1 MLWVVLLKITIRM
14 KRTLLSAMIL
24 LPIALF
30 SQTMTGKITQAGSIV
45 SYVEVI
51 AVKDQKKQTAISD
64 DKGNYALKLFENG
77 NYNIKLIQDGTE
89 VSSMDIV
96 VNGDIKQDF
105 LIERKNEKQ
114 IEGVTLTARKKLI
127 ERKADRL
134 VFNVSNSVA
143 SQGMDG
149 ADALATTPL
158 VKVDDNAGVSIAGK
172 SGVSVMINERIL
184 NLSSTELVTY
194 LKSLRSENIEKIE
207 VITTPPAKYEAQGN
221 SGLINIVLKKN
232 QNLGWSGSLTTSLQ
246 QQTYT
251 AFSNSATIN
260 YQNEK
265 LRSSLKLR
273 QNKYEKHSFENYWI
287 QGAEGLKSHDDRRDF
302 GDGLGAN
309 LSIDYQLGKKS
320 NIGFIYDYGFGHS
333 NMDIENTSDY
343 FQNDIYTN
351 TLSTDAEHRGK
362 TIQHTVSA
370 YYDLKFGKQD
380 NKLSITGNYFS
391 NNPKNIIDFTTTE
404 NSGNSF
410 VVKSPSMVDYKIYSG
425 QADLTLPYQFAKT
438 EAGVKFTNFDNNSS
452 IFYQNLNNGSYVPDP
467 LKSNEFEYNEKNY
480 AAYMSFEKSFNEKW
494 SAKAGLRY
502 EYSTVNGNSLTSGQQ
517 TENSYGKFFPTAYVA
532 YKSDENNTFNLNYSK
547 RINRPGFRAINP
559 YRWYININSYF
570 TGNPLL
576 KPSINHNFEFS
587 HVYKG
592 KLSTSVYFQRTLDAF
607 GQVASLSGESRT
619 STFFNF
625 YNQNNIGVTLNYSDT
640 FLKFWE
646 ANYSADVSYM
656 STEVFATDALS
667 KKGYGYDFNFQNNL
681 SLNKS
686 KTIQLILNYWFR
698 LPSNSGN
705 VYMDFAG
712 NFTSGLKISLMEKKL
727 QINATV
733 SDIFKQ
739 ARSIGEIYYSTGTHS
754 YNNYYDARRFTLSAT
769 YTFGN
774 KKVKEVGRNVNFDE
788 KYRAN

>member
-1 MLWVVLLKITIRM
+1 M
-14 KRTLLSAMIL
+14 KRTLVSAMIL
-24 LPIALF
+24 LPMAVF
-30 SQTMTGKITQAGSIV
+30 SQTVTGKITQAGSTV
-45 SYVEVI
+45 SYVEII
-51 AVKDQKKQTAISD
+51 AVKNQKKQTAISD
-64 DKGNYALKLFENG
+64 EKGNYSLKLVENG
-77 NYNIKLIQDGTE
+77 NYHIKLIQDGTE
-89 VSSMDIV
+89 VFNRDIAV
-96 VNGDIKQDF
+96 SGDLKQDF
-105 LIERKNEKQ
+105 FIEKKQEKQ
-114 IEGVTLTARKKLI
+114 IEGVTLTVRKKLI

-134 VFNVSNSVA
+134 VFNVGNSVA

-158 VKVDDNAGVSIAGK
+158 IKVDDNSGISIAGK
-172 SGVSVMINERIL
+172 SGVAVMINERIL
-184 NLSSTELVTY
+184 NLSASELVTY

-232 QNLGWSGSLTTSLQ
+232 QNLGWNGSFTTSLQ

-251 AFSNSATIN
+251 AFSNSATLN

-273 QNKYEKHSFENYWI
+273 QNKYEKYSFENYWI
-287 QGAEGLKSHDDRRDF
+287 NGVEGLKSHDDRRDF

-320 NIGFIYDYGFGHS
+320 NMGLIYDYGFGHS

-343 FQNDIYTN
+343 FQNEIYTN
-351 TLSTDAEHRGK
+351 TLSTVAAHRGK
-362 TIQHTVSA
+362 STQQTVSA
-370 YYDLKFGKQD
+370 YYDVKFGKQD
-380 NKLSITGNYFS
+380 NKLNITGNYFS
-391 NNPKNIIDFTTTE
+391 NTPKNVIDFTTTD
-404 NSGNSF
+404 NSGNSS

-425 QADLTLPYQFAKT
+425 QADLTLPYQFAKMET
-438 EAGVKFTNFDNNSS
+438 GVKFTNFDNNSS
-452 IFYQNLNNGSYVPDP
+452 IFYQNLEKGSYNTDP

-480 AAYMSFEKSFNEKW
+480 AAYVSLEKSFNEKW

-517 TENSYGKFFPTAYVA
+517 TENGYGKFFPTAYVA

-592 KLSTSVYFQRTLDAF
+592 KLSTSIYFQRTVDAF
-607 GQVASLSGESRT
+607 GQLASLSGESRT

-625 YNQNNIGVTLNYSDT
+625 YNQNTMGATLNYSDT

-646 ANYSADVSYM
+646 ANYSADLSYM

-667 KKGYGYDFNFQNNL
+667 KKGYSYDFNFQNNL
-681 SLNKS
+681 SLNKN
-686 KTIQLILNYWFR
+686 KTIQLIFNYWFR

-705 VYMDFAG
+705 VSMDFAG
-712 NFTSGLKISLMEKKL
+712 NFTSGIKLSLMEKSL
-727 QINATV
+727 QINAMV

-739 ARSIGEIYYSTGTHS
+739 SRSIGEIYYSTGTHS
-754 YNNYYDARRFTLSAT
+754 YNNYYDARRLTLSAT

-774 KKVKEVGRNVNFDE
+774 KKVKGAGRNVNFDE

>member
-1 MLWVVLLKITIRM
+1 V
-14 KRTLLSAMIL
+14 
-24 LPIALF
+24 P
-30 SQTMTGKITQAGSIV
+30 
-45 SYVEVI
+45 YVEVI

-64 DKGNYALKLFENG
+64 EKGNYSLKLSENG
-77 NYNIKLIQDGTE
+77 TYTIKLIQDGLEISNKELT
-89 VSSMDIV
+89 
-96 VNGDIKQDF
+96 VNGVVKHDF
-105 LIERKNEKQ
+105 FIEKKKEKQ

-158 VKVDDNAGVSIAGK
+158 VKVDDNTGVSIVGK
-172 SGVSVMINERIL
+172 SGVAVMINDRIL
-184 NLSSTELVTY
+184 NLSDAELVTY

-207 VITTPPAKYEAQGN
+207 VITSPPAKYEAQGN

-232 QNLGWSGSLTTSLQ
+232 QNLGWNGSFTSSLQ
-246 QQTYT
+246 QTTYT
-251 AFSNSATIN
+251 GNSNSATVN

-265 LRSSLKLR
+265 LRTSLKLR
-273 QNKYEKHSFENYWI
+273 QNKNEKHSYENYWI
-287 QGAEGLKSHDDRRDF
+287 EGADGLKSNDNRRDF

-309 LSIDYQLGKKS
+309 LSLDYQLGKKS
-320 NIGFIYDYGFGHS
+320 NIGFIYDFGFGHS
-333 NMDIENTSDY
+333 NMDITNTSNY
-343 FQNDIYTN
+343 FQNSNYTN
-351 TLSTDAEHRGK
+351 TLLTYAEHRARSK
-362 TIQHTVSA
+362 QHTASA

-391 NNPKNIIDFTTTE
+391 NVPETTIDFTTTE
-404 NSGNSF
+404 SSGDRF

-438 EAGVKFTNFDNNSS
+438 ETGVKFTNFDNNSN
-452 IFYQNLNNGSYVPDP
+452 IFYQNLTNGNYITDP

-480 AAYMSFEKSFNEKW
+480 AAYISFEKSFNEKW

-502 EYSTVNGNSLTSGQQ
+502 EYSVVNGNSLTSGQQ
-517 TENSYGKFFPTAYVA
+517 TENSYGKFFPTAYVS
-532 YKSDENNTFNLNYSK
+532 YKSNENHTFNLNYSK

-570 TGNPLL
+570 TGNPFL

-587 HVYKG
+587 YVYKG
-592 KLSTSVYFQRTLDAF
+592 KLSASAYFQRTVDAF
-607 GQVASLSGESRT
+607 GQLANLKGENRV
-619 STFFNF
+619 STFENY
-625 YNQNNIGVTLNYSDT
+625 YNQNSMGVSLNYSDT
-640 FLKFWE
+640 FFKKWE
-646 ANYSADVSYM
+646 ANYSANYSYM
-656 STEVFATDALS
+656 NTDVFATDALS
-667 KKGYGYDFNFQNNL
+667 RKGNSYDFDFQNNI
-681 SLNKS
+681 SLNPS
-686 KTIQLILNYWFR
+686 KTVQLILNYWFR

-712 NFTSGLKISLMEKKL
+712 SFTTGLKLNLMEKSL
-727 QINATV
+727 QLNVFV

-739 ARSIGEIYYSTGTHS
+739 GKSVGEIYYTTGTHS
-754 YNNYYDARRFTLSAT
+754 YNNYYDARRLTVSAT

-774 KKVKEVGRNVNFDE
+774 KKVKGMERNVKFDE
-788 KYRAN
+788 KNRAN

>member
-1 MLWVVLLKITIRM
+1 M

-24 LPIALF
+24 LPMALF
-30 SQTMTGKITQAGSIV
+30 SQTVTGKITQAGSSV

-64 DKGNYALKLFENG
+64 DKGNYTLKLFENG
-77 NYNIKLIQDGTE
+77 NYNIKLIQEGIEIST
-89 VSSMDIV
+89 MDIV

-105 LIERKNEKQ
+105 FIERKNEKQ

-184 NLSSTELVTY
+184 NLSSSELVTY

-207 VITTPPAKYEAQGN
+207 VITAPPAKYEAQGN

-273 QNKYEKHSFENYWI
+273 QNKYERHSFENYWI
-287 QGAEGLKSHDDRRDF
+287 EGAEGLKSHDDRRDF

-320 NIGFIYDYGFGHS
+320 NIGFIYDYGLGHS
-333 NMDIENTSDY
+333 NMDIKNTSDY
-343 FQNDIYTN
+343 FQNRIYTS

-362 TIQHTVSA
+362 TIQHTVSG

-391 NNPKNIIDFTTTE
+391 NTPRNIIDFTTTE
-404 NSGNSF
+404 NAGNNF

-425 QADLTLPYQFAKT
+425 QADLTLPYQLAKT

-547 RINRPGFRAINP
+547 RIDRPGFRAINP

-607 GQVASLSGESRT
+607 GQVVSLSGESRT

-625 YNQNNIGVTLNYSDT
+625 YNQNNLGVTLNYSDT

-712 NFTSGLKISLMEKKL
+712 NFTSGLKISLMEKNI

-754 YNNYYDARRFTLSAT
+754 YNNYYDTRRFTLSAT

-774 KKVKEVGRNVNFDE
+774 RKVKEAGRNVNFDE

>member
-1 MLWVVLLKITIRM
+1 MKKILLLAIVLLP
-14 KRTLLSAMIL
+14 A
-24 LPIALF
+24 AAF
-30 SQTMTGKITQAGSIV
+30 SQSITGKIKQSGNGV
-45 SYVEVI
+45 SYVEII
-51 AVKDQKKQTAISD
+51 AMKDQKKQTTISD
-64 DKGNYALKLFENG
+64 EKGNYSLKLLENG
-77 NYNIKLIQDGTE
+77 NYNIKLIQDVAE
-89 VSSMDIV
+89 LSSTNV
-96 VNGDIKQDF
+96 AVNGDLKQDF
-105 LIERKNEKQ
+105 FIEEKKERQ
-114 IEGVTLTARKKLI
+114 IEGVTVTARKKLI

-134 VFNVSNSVA
+134 VFNVASSVA

-158 VKVDDNAGVSIAGK
+158 VKVDDNSGVSIAGK

-184 NLSSTELVTY
+184 NLSSAELITY

-207 VITTPPAKYEAQGN
+207 VITAPPSKYEAQGN

-232 QNLGWSGSLTTSLQ
+232 QNLGWNGSLTTSFQ
-246 QQTYT
+246 QQTYSG
-251 AFSNSATIN
+251 FSNSATIN

-265 LRSSLKLR
+265 MRSSLKLR
-273 QNKYEKHSFENYWI
+273 QSKYEKHSFENYRI
-287 QGAEGLKSHDDRRDF
+287 TGVEGLKSHDDRRDF

-333 NMDIENTSDY
+333 NMDVENTSDY
-343 FQNDIYTN
+343 FQNDNYTG
-351 TLSTDAEHRGK
+351 TLATYAEHRAK
-362 TIQHTVSA
+362 STQQMLSA
-370 YYDLKFGKQD
+370 YYDFKFGKQD

-391 NNPKNIIDFTTTE
+391 NVPETTIDFTTTE
-404 NSGNSF
+404 NSGNRF
-410 VVKSPSMVDYKIYSG
+410 IVKSPSLVDYKIYSG

-452 IFYQNLNNGSYVPDP
+452 IFYQNLNNGNYETDP

-480 AAYMSFEKSFNEKW
+480 AAYFSLEKSFNEKW

-502 EYSTVNGNSLTSGQQ
+502 EYSTVNGYSLTSGEQS
-517 TENSYGKFFPTAYVA
+517 ESSYGKFFPTAYVS
-532 YKSDENNTFNLNYSK
+532 YKSNENNTFSINYSK

-559 YRWYININSYF
+559 YRWYININSFF

-592 KLSTSVYFQRTLDAF
+592 KLSTSLYFQRTLDGF
-607 GQVASLSGESRT
+607 GQLASLSGQSRT

-625 YNQNNIGVTLNYSDT
+625 FDQNSLGVTVNYSDT

-646 ANYSADVSYM
+646 VNYSADVSYM
-656 STEVFATDALS
+656 NTEVYATDASS
-667 KKGYGYDFNFQNNL
+667 KKGYGYEFNFQNNL
-681 SLNKS
+681 SLNKA
-686 KTIQLILNYWFR
+686 KTFQFVVNYWLR

-705 VYMDFAG
+705 IRWDFVG
-712 NFTSGLKISLMEKKL
+712 NFTTGVKMNLMQKDL
-727 QINATV
+727 QINLFV

-739 ARSIGEIYYSTGTHS
+739 SRSKGEIYYTTGSH
-754 YNNYYDARRFTLSAT
+754 YFNNYYDARRLTLSAT
-769 YTFGN
+769 YNFGN
-774 KKVKEVGRNVNFDE
+774 KKVKGANRNVNFDE